1 MRSRWLAIWFVG
13 ALLMASCS
21 GSPSESAAPVDFY
34 LTVQDL
40 GGPPVKIEIN
50 GSVVTTTHCGDSQFH
65 QLRPSQNGVPDLPW
79 TVTVRASD
87 GTEMYS
93 TTLDGSMSH
102 VLQIY
107 RYGAYLDGP
116 TSNPGVPPPGPCPS
130 LYFDTPMPR

>member
-1 MRSRWLAIWFVG
+1 MRRRWLAILVLG

-21 GSPSESAAPVDFY
+21 GSPGESAASAEFY

-40 GGPPVKIEIN
+40 GGPPVTIETN

-65 QLRPSQNGVPDLPW
+65 QLRPWSNGVPALPW
-79 TVTVRASD
+79 TVSVRASD

-93 TTLDGSMSH
+93 TAIDGSLSH
-102 VLQIY
+102 ILQIY

-130 LYFDTPMPR
+130 LYFDTPKPM